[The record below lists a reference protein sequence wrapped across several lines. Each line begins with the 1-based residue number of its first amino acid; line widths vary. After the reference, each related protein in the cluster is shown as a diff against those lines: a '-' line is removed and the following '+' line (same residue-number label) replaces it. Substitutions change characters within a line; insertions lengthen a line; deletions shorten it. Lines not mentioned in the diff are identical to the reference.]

1 VQVKVHKQAM
11 VASPLSMAAKL
22 VLLLG
27 LLHADVVLGYVLVL
41 LNAVSSESW
50 FQSGKGNE
58 SLALGIIALRCDG
71 AVPRLTTRLPR
82 SLRL

>member
-1 VQVKVHKQAM
+1 M

-27 LLHADVVLGYVLVL
+27 ILHADVVLGYVLVM
-41 LNAVSSESW
+41 LNAVSSRSW
-50 FQSGKGNE
+50 FPSGKGIDRF
-58 SLALGIIALRCDG
+58 ALGIIALRSDG
-71 AVPRLTTRLPR
+71 AFLRIPTRLPR